1 VTQQVVK
8 AVCKL
13 KALDPV
19 DDDPSFQ
26 LHFEATGAA
35 PFMIIPNLLDD
46 LVDFINVAQGTAGL
60 PPSSYI
66 GEQISRATDMSE
78 WSIFDVTAHLNGTAA
93 GAPIAVR
100 TFTLNGGTGSAY
112 ASGVAACFDYRA
124 DYGTDAEFGPGT
136 RPRARDR
143 NRFYLGPLSDF
154 ALNHD
159 STTNRVKLKDTFR
172 TDIFENLNW
181 ISERENATDTQRSLV
196 VWSRVAAD
204 TKHATLVFADDRP
217 DYQRR
222 RSDPSPTTVLS
233 RALQD

>member
-1 VTQQVVK
+1 MTQQVIK

-26 LHFEATGAA
+26 LHFEATGSGTTVNVS
-35 PFMIIPNLLDD
+35 NLLDD
-46 LVDFINVAQGTAGL
+46 LVSFINIAQGTAGL
-60 PPSSYI
+60 PPASYI

-78 WSIFDVTAHLNGTAA
+78 WSLYDVTAHLNGTAA
-93 GAPIAVR
+93 GSPIGVR
-100 TFTLNGGTGSAY
+100 AFTLEGGTGTAY

-124 DYGTDAEFGPGT
+124 DYGSDAEFGPGT

-181 ISERENATDTQRSLV
+181 ISLRESGEISQSSLV

-233 RALQD
+233 RALAD